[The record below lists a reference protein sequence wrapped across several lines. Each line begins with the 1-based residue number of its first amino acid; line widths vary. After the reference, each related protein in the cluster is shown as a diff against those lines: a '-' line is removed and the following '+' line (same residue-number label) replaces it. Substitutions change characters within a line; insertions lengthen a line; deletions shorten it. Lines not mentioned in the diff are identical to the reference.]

1 MAHSILPPWAVLGG
15 FLELEGRAG
24 QGIPRQW
31 PGGWGVHW
39 PCCHCVAGSCRG
51 EEGGGACTCLEEKVP
66 GGQERERRETE
77 EITVLHV
84 GHWLYIHKISV
95 YNWNT
100 LSSPDNVS
108 GNCVNPGYCHNFKC
122 WLVHA
127 MIQMHQRFWNRSS
140 RLPQLAAVTWLQWL
154 QHNPLAQLQLSQ

>member
-1 MAHSILPPWAVLGG
+1 MARSILPPWAVLGG

-39 PCCHCVAGSCRG
+39 PCCHRVARSCCG

-66 GGQERERRETE
+66 GGQEKEERETG
-77 EITVLHV
+77 EIVLAV
-84 GHWLYIHKISV
+84 GHWLYIHKILRV
-95 YNWNT
+95 RNCNT
-100 LSSPDNVS
+100 LLSTVVTVDPD
-108 GNCVNPGYCHNFKC
+108 YCHNCKC
-122 WLVHA
+122 RIVHT
-127 MIQMHQRFWNRSS
+127 MIPMHQKFWNWSS

-154 QHNPLAQLQLSQ
+154 QHNPLA

>member
-1 MAHSILPPWAVLGG
+1 MGKGESHVHVAPEFPLGPGCNNFIWIWFVLLMARSILPPWAVLGG

-39 PCCHCVAGSCRG
+39 PCCHCVARSCCG

-77 EITVLHV
+77 EIIVLHV
-84 GHWLYIHKISV
+84 GHWLYIHKILE
-95 YNWNT
+95 YT
-100 LSSPDNVS
+100 TETHCRPRTT
-108 GNCVNPGYCHNFKC
+108 C
-122 WLVHA
+122 
-127 MIQMHQRFWNRSS
+127 Q
-140 RLPQLAAVTWLQWL
+140 VTVWILIT
-154 QHNPLAQLQLSQ
+154 AITASAG